1 MKYKRFGEDIVAR
14 LEVGEEV
21 VSSVAEIAEREGVT
35 FASIQ
40 GIGAADEFV
49 VSVYDVKEKR
59 YYDNEFKEP
68 LEMTGLSGT
77 VTERDGAPYIHI
89 HATAGRR
96 DGSVVGGHL
105 RRAVVSA
112 TCELVLHTVYGTVPR
127 FSDAETS
134 AEILT
139 IREGADVKCPLL
151 LCAAAEW
158 DENGGRG
165 ELFVWCLGGREGRRI
180 RGKCVGEKR

>member
-77 VTERDGAPYIHI
+77 VTERDGAPYIHRLR
-89 HATAGRR
+89 HRAAL
-96 DGSVVGGHL
+96 L
-105 RRAVVSA
+105 RRRNGTLS
-112 TCELVLHTVYGTVPR
+112 HGTVT
-127 FSDAETS
+127 FS
-134 AEILT
+134 
-139 IREGADVKCPLL
+139 
-151 LCAAAEW
+151 
-158 DENGGRG
+158 GGI
-165 ELFVWCLGGREGRRI
+165 VRRS
-180 RGKCVGEKR
+180 